1 MVAFVICVLLAG
13 FFAVALFGTVAG
25 LAVAVAVAAG
35 LGWKA
40 LTSDWFV

>member
-1 MVAFVICVLLAG
+1 MVAFVISVLFVWA
-13 FFAVALFGTVAG
+13 FASALFGAG
-25 LAVAVAVAAG
+25 FGLLVAVVVAAG